1 MPGGAHENMKAWSP
15 EEDTLIIAMH
25 ESEGPKW
32 SKIVQRLPGRTVSS
46 VRNRW
51 QRIEKGRKLREA
63 GVESKN
69 RCHAC
74 GQPKRGH
81 VCYAKLN
88 GGPQVDVRSGLS
100 VKPSLQGGPAFGMA
114 PPAPRTNLKELL
126 TNSGRTGSMSDLFKS
141 EVFSTDSTGL
151 FPAPPAGSAGN
162 PLFRV
167 DLDATAAPL
176 AAAPP
181 VMPGFAAP
189 PAAGPPA
196 LGKNLSFFSSLAQEM
211 GGLTTPRTAALFDSL
226 ATDGATNVA
235 APPLKVQPSELKAA
249 NEIAMSAL
257 ATDDNAPPGLR
268 RAASGELGG
277 PPKLTRRVTSFLN
290 EFLGGDTPTSDAP
303 SDPLNAPT
311 DPLNAPTDAA
321 PPMLERRRSSRL
333 SLGEDD
339 LI

>member
-167 DLDATAAPL
+167 DLDATVAQSRVMARKCGVSGTAWSPRGDYL
-176 AAAPP
+176 AVAIEGGLITPIIKDADQKGLAQISTEMKDLATRARDRKLKPEEYQ
-181 VMPGFAAP
+181 GGTFSLSN
-189 PAAGPPA
+189 
-196 LGKNLSFFSSLAQEM
+196 LGMFGISSFSSIINPPQGMILSVGAGEER
-211 GGLTTPRTAALFDSL
+211 PVI
-226 ATDGATNVA
+226 TDGALA
-235 APPLKVQPSELKAA
+235 KATVMTVTLTCDHRVVDGA
-249 NEIAMSAL
+249 NGARWLSAFK
-257 ATDDNAPPGLR
+257 GFI
-268 RAASGELGG
+268 E
-277 PPKLTRRVTSFLN
+277 
-290 EFLGGDTPTSDAP
+290 
-303 SDPLNAPT
+303 DPMT
-311 DPLNAPTDAA
+311 
-321 PPMLERRRSSRL
+321 MLM
-333 SLGEDD
+333 
-339 LI
+339 

>member
-100 VKPSLQGGPAFGMA
+100 VCRIVKKRL
-114 PPAPRTNLKELL
+114 
-126 TNSGRTGSMSDLFKS
+126 
-141 EVFSTDSTGL
+141 
-151 FPAPPAGSAGN
+151 
-162 PLFRV
+162 
-167 DLDATAAPL
+167 
-176 AAAPP
+176 
-181 VMPGFAAP
+181 
-189 PAAGPPA
+189 
-196 LGKNLSFFSSLAQEM
+196 
-211 GGLTTPRTAALFDSL
+211 
-226 ATDGATNVA
+226 
-235 APPLKVQPSELKAA
+235 
-249 NEIAMSAL
+249 
-257 ATDDNAPPGLR
+257 
-268 RAASGELGG
+268 
-277 PPKLTRRVTSFLN
+277 LN
-290 EFLGGDTPTSDAP
+290 ES
-303 SDPLNAPT
+303 
-311 DPLNAPTDAA
+311 
-321 PPMLERRRSSRL
+321 E
-333 SLGEDD
+333 
-339 LI
+339 

>member
-1 MPGGAHENMKAWSP
+1 MKAWSP

-189 PAAGPPA
+189 PARKAPPA
-196 LGKNLSFFSSLAQEM
+196 DA
-211 GGLTTPRTAALFDSL
+211 
-226 ATDGATNVA
+226 GAGTW
-235 APPLKVQPSELKAA
+235 E
-249 NEIAMSAL
+249 
-257 ATDDNAPPGLR
+257 
-268 RAASGELGG
+268 
-277 PPKLTRRVTSFLN
+277 TRRSRPACDGDGFCENAATS
-290 EFLGGDTPTSDAP
+290 EGGGA
-303 SDPLNAPT
+303 
-311 DPLNAPTDAA
+311 
-321 PPMLERRRSSRL
+321 LE
-333 SLGEDD
+333 
-339 LI
+339 